1 MPAADTAIAQDR
13 PEPTRTAAAGPPAT
27 RGPNRASLPV
37 SAWEIARRAILK
49 FLRTPQL
56 IVVGTLQGA
65 MFLLIFRYV
74 FGGAIHSSGISYVDF
89 LVPGYITTS
98 VLFAGMG
105 AAAAVAEDLQQ
116 GFIDRLRS
124 LPIPRSSALT
134 GRVVADVILL
144 VWSLIITSAI
154 GFAVGFRLGG
164 TVPEALGAF
173 ALCAVFGFA
182 VDWLFIALG
191 MVAGTPQAAQGLGF
205 MVFPFT
211 FVSSAFVPVSSMP
224 GWMQSFAANQP
235 ITMMVDSVRALTL
248 GPTATHVL
256 GHGAGYFV
264 TRAVLWAA
272 AFVVVFAPLAIARY
286 RRG

>member
-1 MPAADTAIAQDR
+1 MPPTATVAEDTPAGSAGTPAAPRA
-13 PEPTRTAAAGPPAT
+13 
-27 RGPNRASLPV
+27 NRASLPV

-134 GRVVADVILL
+134 GRVIADVILL
-144 VWSLIITSAI
+144 VWSLIITSVI

-164 TVPEALGAF
+164 TIPEAVAAF

-235 ITMMVDSVRALTL
+235 ITMMVDSVRSLTL
-248 GPTATHVL
+248 GPAATAVL
-256 GHGAGYFV
+256 GHDSGYFV
-264 TRAVLWAA
+264 TRALIWAVA
-272 AFVVVFAPLAIARY
+272 LVAVFAPLAIGRY